1 MNTGAQDR
9 DPHMI
14 IKTLSYAHVK
24 TIYLTLLPV
33 ILSPD
38 NFDILFNGSS
48 RWAQKLLMPFIER
61 DTYFPT
67 GKKAFNLML
76 SKTRERPN
84 N

>member
-38 NFDILFNGSS
+38 NFDILFNGSR
-48 RWAQKLLMPFIER
+48 RWGSKIIDAIHRKRYIFPHGEKGLSSDAVY
-61 DTYFPT
+61 DT
-67 GKKAFNLML
+67 
-76 SKTRERPN
+76 
-84 N
+84 

>member
-1 MNTGAQDR
+1 MNTDAQDR
-9 DPHMI
+9 NPHMI

-38 NFDILFNGSS
+38 NFDILFNGSR
-48 RWAQKLLMPFIER
+48 RWGSKFIDAIHR
-61 DTYFPT
+61 KRYIFPHAE
-67 GKKAFNLML
+67 KAFNLML